1 MLLIN
6 KQLLRLGKDSWGWII
21 AIVVTK
27 LVILLSFMVVVS
39 AVSRLIG
46 SFVGEGNANITSQIA
61 VALVSAVIGLVGS
74 LILGEVTEPST
85 CTENGASA
93 VFCRF
98 SVKPDTKKNSGIWN
112 E

>member
-6 KQLLRLGKDSWGWII
+6 KQLLRLAKHSWGWII

-46 SFVGEGNANITSQIA
+46 SFVGEGGSNIGSRIA
-61 VALVSAVIGLVGS
+61 IALVSAVIGLVGN
-74 LILGEVTEPST
+74 LILRS
-85 CTENGASA
+85 
-93 VFCRF
+93 
-98 SVKPDTKKNSGIWN
+98 
-112 E
+112 